1 MENVFLGIGSNIGDR
16 LHFLTEA
23 VRKLRTIPSSG
34 VVKISSVYETEPV
47 GVKNQNYFLN
57 AVVLVQTSM
66 GVADFHSRI
75 KSIEKEL
82 GRVDRSRW
90 GPREI
95 DIDILLFGDR
105 VINQAAIVI
114 PHPEMVNR
122 RFVLQPLAEIAP
134 ETVHPLFHKPVKDL
148 LAECNDANVVECL
161 TQLTHSFLTTL
172 QE

>member
-23 VRKLRTIPSSG
+23 VRKLRAIPSSG
-34 VVKISSVYETEPV
+34 VVQISSVYETEPV
-47 GVKNQNYFLN
+47 GVKNQNDFLN

-82 GRVDRSRW
+82 GRVERSRW

-95 DIDILLFGDR
+95 DVDILLFGDR
-105 VINQAAIVI
+105 VINQAAIAI

-122 RFVLQPLAEIAP
+122 RFVLQPLAEDRA
-134 ETVHPLFHKPVKDL
+134 
-148 LAECNDANVVECL
+148 
-161 TQLTHSFLTTL
+161 
-172 QE
+172 